1 LRASGGAF
9 LGWARGH
16 GDNFT
21 LWHVLA
27 LTGARRGEALALR
40 WRDFDLEAATVRIR
54 RSVGMVRNAGES
66 AEVLEGD
73 TKSGK
78 PHHRPG
84 RGHGGRAAGCGRVL

>member
-27 LTGARRGEALALR
+27 LTGARR
-40 WRDFDLEAATVRIR
+40 DFDLEAATVRIR

-66 AEVLEGD
+66 AEVLVWQPPMGF
-73 TKSGK
+73 
-78 PHHRPG
+78 
-84 RGHGGRAAGCGRVL
+84 